1 MARHF
6 GIKARGG
13 AITERPSVW
22 RRARVFVDCL
32 VWRVKCLLGFRVR

>member
-13 AITERPSVW
+13 AITERLTV
-22 RRARVFVDCL
+22 RQRARAFVDRL
-32 VWRVKCLLGFRVR
+32 VWRVRCLLGFRVR